1 MIHLTFSTCLSCC
14 MLSEKKHLPIC
25 LYHLAH
31 QLLVLIW
38 LRRLFAHWTL
48 RKTNHSQPPQSS
60 NLTTFAQSVWEKKQ
74 LIPKELS
81 NFWAKQL
88 IESWCAF
95 KKKHFLHVCVLLFL
109 CVWGKI
115 KNCWFKKLIAPIFFF
130 WKGAQCFN
138 FCGWQELQRWKV
150 FRIGFT
156 QNVSHS
162 TNDLKGL

>member
-1 MIHLTFSTCLSCC
+1 
-14 MLSEKKHLPIC
+14 MLGGDTNLFNFFIMLHVKRKKNINLPIC

-48 RKTNHSQPPQSS
+48 RKTNHSQSPQSS
-60 NLTTFAQSVWEKKQ
+60 NLTTFAQSMWEKKQ

-95 KKKHFLHVCVLLFL
+95 KKKQFLHVFVLLFL
-109 CVWGKI
+109 CVWGMI
-115 KNCWFKKLIAPIFFF
+115 KNCWFEKLIAPIFLFLEKEPNVLISVDGKNF
-130 WKGAQCFN
+130 KGEKCFA
-138 FCGWQELQRWKV
+138 LVLRKM
-150 FRIGFT
+150 
-156 QNVSHS
+156 
-162 TNDLKGL
+162 